1 MGQRLF
7 DNIETNGMNFKH
19 LETTKDIVIS
29 PRNEFGD
36 PQRPDATHTWTAKVS
51 DGTNHVGDYAVKIN
65 GADLIIDSEDFTK
78 LPVGN
83 YQLEVWEQW
92 NDADGTSEL
101 SIYPSPQ
108 KTIPF
113 TIYANVADQDE
124 EEIKRIGFQDVVD
137 QAVMN
142 IGMNYVF
149 KVNTV
154 EPDQTATV
162 VRSAADGKNYV
173 TFNIPQGKTGER
185 GFRGPDGKAFHIEKT
200 FPSVKEMNDSQ
211 GKDFEDGDFA
221 LISNNVN
228 DPDNAK
234 LYVWDGK
241 QFNFATDMSGAQ
253 GIQGP
258 VGPQGPKGDTGPQG
272 PQGIQG
278 PQGPK
283 GDKGDTGTVDNA
295 GLTTAPAFVNLQTQV
310 DNSAVGTNLLL
321 GTSGALQTVTNV
333 SNWNDNLPVF
343 SPVTAAVDSD
353 TTYTARAWLSPSSHD
368 MRVQIAW
375 KDALGNWR
383 YENGSVISAGTSGY
397 STLTGTITA
406 GGTIQYVAMVFTVQQ
421 STASTVPYKEVK
433 LEKGSVATD
442 WCPNPTE
449 ILTQA
454 DYAKIQAAIIALG
467 GSLK

>member
-1 MGQRLF
+1 MPAKNLRSI
-7 DNIETNGMNFKH
+7 DNIDTNDMNFKH

-29 PRNEFGD
+29 PKNEYGD
-36 PQRPDATHTWTAKVS
+36 PQRPDATHKWSAKVS
-51 DGTNHVGDYAVKIN
+51 DGTNYVGNYAVKIN
-65 GADLIIDSEDFTK
+65 GASLIVDSEDFTK

-83 YQLEVWEQW
+83 YTLEVWEQW
-92 NDADGTSEL
+92 NDPDGTKEL

-113 TIYANVADQDE
+113 TIYANITDQAE
-124 EEIKRIGFQDVVD
+124 KEIKRIGFQDVVD

-162 VRSAADGKNYV
+162 VQTAADGKNYV
-173 TFNIPQGKTGER
+173 TFNIPQGKTGDR

-258 VGPQGPKGDTGPQG
+258 AGPAATIHVTKTYTVPAGQPPVFKAIPKGDGNFDIEVGLPQG
-272 PQGIQG
+272 VAGKDGHSVWGNVTNHDPNEAGCWFTDLANASASNPPKVNDIMINAG
-278 PQGPK
+278 GNMAMITKVNITNNPSTGGGTFDYGSWVGNIKGSK
-283 GDKGDTGTVDNA
+283 GDKGDPGKDGYTPVRGTDYW
-295 GLTTAPAFVNLQTQV
+295 
-310 DNSAVGTNLLL
+310 TNDDKQSIYNE
-321 GTSGALQTVTNV
+321 TKKYVE
-333 SNWNDNLPVF
+333 
-343 SPVTAAVDSD
+343 
-353 TTYTARAWLSPSSHD
+353 
-368 MRVQIAW
+368 
-375 KDALGNWR
+375 DAIL
-383 YENGSVISAGTSGY
+383 NG
-397 STLTGTITA
+397 
-406 GGTIQYVAMVFTVQQ
+406 
-421 STASTVPYKEVK
+421 K
-433 LEKGSVATD
+433 
-442 WCPNPTE
+442 W
-449 ILTQA
+449 
-454 DYAKIQAAIIALG
+454 
-467 GSLK
+467 